1 MIGVIADDVTGGTD
15 VAAALR
21 RQGLRTQL
29 CFGMPAGLPA
39 RYPADATVIS
49 LKTRTSP
56 VLEAVEESRAAARWL
71 IRSGAG
77 QLYFKYCS
85 TFDSTDRGNIGPVL
99 DALGEDVAD
108 GRPVVTTPSSPEHG
122 RTQYQG
128 YLFVDGVLLA
138 ESPMRHHPLTPM
150 RDSYLPR
157 LLDAQ
162 SAHAGC
168 AVLDHTVVAGGPDRI
183 AAALRQH
190 AGHTRYLLA
199 DALTDA
205 DLYAIARACVEL
217 PLLAGAA
224 GLAGAL
230 AKVHAE
236 RIPSLRDAPA
246 SPAPRPDGPAVALA
260 GSCSRRTL
268 EQIDVMRSAGRPVHP
283 LDPLADQDPD
293 RLAGQA
299 LAWYDGLGSD
309 VSAAGALI
317 HASMPPPALRAVQ
330 DALGADRA
338 ASILESTL
346 GRIATGLAA
355 RGVTRIVV
363 AGGETSGAVVTALG
377 IEGGQVGAEAARGVP
392 WIHTAAGLNVLL
404 KSGNF
409 GERDLLLTATAAEAT
424 TGRTHA

>member
-29 CFGMPAGLPA
+29 CFGLPAGLPA
-39 RYPADATVIS
+39 HYPADATVVA
-49 LKTRTSP
+49 LKTRTAP
-56 VLEAVEESRAAARWL
+56 VAAAVEESRAAAQWL
-71 IRSGAG
+71 TRSGAG

-99 DALGEDVAD
+99 DALGEVAD
-108 GRPVVTTPSSPEHG
+108 GHPVVTTPSSPEHG

-128 YLFVDGVLLA
+128 YLFVDGTLLS

-162 SAHAGC
+162 SADPGC
-168 AVLDHTVVAGGPDRI
+168 AVLDHSIVSGGAGRI
-183 AAALRQH
+183 TAALRQH
-190 AGHTRYLLA
+190 AGRTRYLLA
-199 DALTDA
+199 DALTGA
-205 DLYAIARACVEL
+205 DLYAIARAGAGL

-230 AKVHAE
+230 ARVHAE
-236 RIPSLRDAPA
+236 RSPSVRDGLAALP
-246 SPAPRPDGPAVALA
+246 PLPGGPAVALA

-268 EQIDVMRSAGRPVHP
+268 EQIDAMRSAGRPVHP
-283 LDPLADQDPD
+283 LDPLADQDPG
-293 RLAGQA
+293 RLAERA
-299 LAWYDGLGSD
+299 LAWYDGLGAAK
-309 VSAAGALI
+309 SAAGALI
-317 HASMPPPALRAVQ
+317 HSSMPPPALRTVQ

-338 ASILESTL
+338 ASILETAL

-355 RGVTRIVV
+355 RGVTRLVV

-392 WIHTAAGLNVLL
+392 WIHTPAGLDVLL

-409 GERDLLLTATAAEAT
+409 GAPDLLLTATATAA
-424 TGRTHA
+424 GSPA